1 MSRLMK
7 IGKFVL
13 PRSRLACCFLRGNGC
28 GRGPTRKMSFRK
40 HSFAF
45 GGATIRSTSELAGVD
60 EDGSARAG
68 RRANSRLLS
77 KRGDRPHAD
86 FRSMISLNIYRTKL

>member
-28 GRGPTRKMSFRK
+28 GRGPTRKMSLRN
-40 HSFAF
+40 HLFAF
-45 GGATIRSTSELAGVD
+45 GGAIIRSTPKQIGGE
-60 EDGSARAG
+60 G
-68 RRANSRLLS
+68 RRRVQLGKLASRQAHHVR
-77 KRGDRPHAD
+77 RGHFALVRFEAGTPPGP
-86 FRSMISLNIYRTKL
+86 

>member
-45 GGATIRSTSELAGVD
+45 GGAIMRSTPKEIGG
-60 EDGSARAG
+60 ERR
-68 RRANSRLLS
+68 RRASSVRLASREARHVRRKHFALVRFEAGTPL
-77 KRGDRPHAD
+77 RP
-86 FRSMISLNIYRTKL
+86 